1 MVSLGLMEARDTKR
15 PDNPIHSDPE
25 LARKAGLSRP
35 IAGGSHV
42 LAFAL
47 EPILARLGHRCLLF
61 GANFDI
67 RWKTPVY
74 AERVMRPMAR
84 VESCLPDRVVFG
96 VEALLEDGA
105 TAMQGRVV
113 IPIGAKVQA

>member
-1 MVSLGLMEARDTKR
+1 MLVGLSLMAARDTDK

-25 LARKAGLSRP
+25 LARKAGLSKP

-47 EPILARLGHRCLLF
+47 EVIMAEAGRYALLY

-74 AERVMRPMAR
+74 AEATIYPTVKVSRQVYRPD
-84 VESCLPDRVVFG
+84 CF
-96 VEALLEDGA
+96 
-105 TAMQGRVV
+105 
-113 IPIGAKVQA
+113 